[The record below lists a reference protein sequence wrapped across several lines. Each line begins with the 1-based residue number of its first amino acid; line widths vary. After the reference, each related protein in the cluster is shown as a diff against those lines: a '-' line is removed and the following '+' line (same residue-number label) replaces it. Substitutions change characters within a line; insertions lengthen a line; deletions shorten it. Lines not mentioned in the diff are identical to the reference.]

1 MICIAM
7 LAAGM
12 SRRFG
17 KQKLEYPYNGKPIL
31 QWTLDK
37 VRNYNVRKLLI
48 FSKELDLSR
57 FDLKDFEIVEN
68 KAPQNGL
75 SSSVKLAISRCMKS
89 KGVLFFLGDM
99 PEIKLESIEKTIL
112 LGEKNLIAFPNF
124 NGIKGFPVFLPS
136 KYFSEALKI
145 SGDVGLRKLIKAHMN
160 DVASFEDDWSCV
172 FDVDTV
178 KDLKDANER

>member
-1 MICIAM
+1 
-7 LAAGM
+7 M

-17 KQKLEYPYNGKPIL
+17 KQKLEYSYKGKPIL
-31 QWTLDK
+31 QWTLNK
-37 VRNYNVRKLLI
+37 VRNYNARKLLI
-48 FSKELDLSR
+48 VSKELDLSR

-75 SSSVKLAISRCMKS
+75 SSSVKLAISKCMKS
-89 KGVLFFLGDM
+89 EGVLFLLGDM
-99 PEIKLESIEKTIL
+99 PEMKRESIEKTIS
-112 LGEKNLIAFPNF
+112 LGKNRIAFPKF

-160 DVASFEDDWSCV
+160 DVISFEDDWSCV